1 MASISGNV
9 ELQNSERNT
18 KVKCLDRL
26 EIKIDTHSFTHHS
39 LYIFSQISINVMPS
53 LLLSTSCVG
62 YQHTRLDVNP
72 TKDK

>member
-39 LYIFSQISINVMPS
+39 LYIFSQISIIVMPS
-53 LLLSTSCVG
+53 LLLSTSCVD
-62 YQHTRLDVNP
+62 YQLTGLDVHP
-72 TKDK
+72 TKDR

>member
-1 MASISGNV
+1 MASISSTV

-26 EIKIDTHSFTHHS
+26 EIKIDTHLFTYHS
-39 LYIFSQISINVMPS
+39 LYIFSQISISVMPS

-62 YQHTRLDVNP
+62 YQHTGLDVNP
-72 TKDK
+72 TKDR